1 MTPRFILDEN
11 VVICAQL
18 GVDERGKTSPICAD
32 LVRSIIDICHPIVVD
47 ANLWQRYE
55 EQLYRPRNEPP
66 QLGPHLMSVLRNA
79 LQTVGKVEG
88 LGREAP
94 PFHGEAAIPA
104 GSRDDTFIVR
114 LAVEFGAV
122 LVTADQP
129 LRDDLAASGIQARH
143 GLVVRRPDEAL
154 DEL

>member
-18 GVDERGKTSPICAD
+18 GVDEFGETSAVCVD
-32 LVRSIIDICHPIVVD
+32 LVRSIIDICHTIVVD
-47 ANLWQRYE
+47 DALWNRYVD
-55 EQLYRPRNEPP
+55 QLNRQQNR
-66 QLGPHLMSVLRNA
+66 QLLSGPLLMLTLWNA

-94 PFHGEAAIPA
+94 PFHDEDAIPA

-114 LAVEFGAV
+114 LAVQSGAI
-122 LVTADQP
+122 LVTADRP
-129 LRDDLAASGIQARH
+129 LRDDLHASGIQSRY
-143 GLVVRRPDEAL
+143 GLTVRTPVEAL
-154 DEL
+154 AEL